1 MTGRASTGWR
11 LVGIAGWAATLGL
24 LTARARER
32 TRRPVERP
40 GVRSAE
46 AELLAARVRR
56 VVAAGEH
63 LAVHL
68 QPIIDLR
75 EGTTVGY
82 EALARFDDPEGRGP
96 DWWFGEAHELGLGA
110 DLELVAVRRALE
122 LLPDLPSGC
131 YLSINL
137 SPAALELDA
146 LADEL
151 QETDLADVVLE
162 ITEHASVADYERLN
176 ENLGALRAK
185 GARIAI
191 DDVGAG
197 FANMRHVTELH
208 PSILKLD
215 RSLVSDF
222 YVADD
227 RMALV
232 GSFVGFARSASYTI
246 VAEGVETA
254 EELAA
259 LSELGV
265 THGQGYLFARPAPP
279 GELFPIR
286 SGS

>member
-1 MTGRASTGWR
+1 MTGRAGTGWR
-11 LVGIAGWAATLGL
+11 WIGVTGWLVTFGL
-24 LTARARER
+24 LSARVREWAR
-32 TRRPVERP
+32 RRHTPMPAPVAD
-40 GVRSAE
+40 V
-46 AELLAARVRR
+46 ELHAARVRD
-56 VVAAGEH
+56 VVAAGDR

-68 QPIIDLR
+68 QPIIDLT

-82 EALARFDDPEGRGP
+82 EALARFDDPDGRGP
-96 DWWFGEAHELGLGA
+96 DWWFAEAHDLGLGA

-122 LLPDLPSGC
+122 LMSSLPSGC

-146 LADEL
+146 LTDEL
-151 QETDLADVVLE
+151 RRIDLSDVVLE
-162 ITEHASVADYERLN
+162 ITEHASVSDYGRLN
-176 ENLGALRAK
+176 ESLGSLRER

-197 FANMRHVTELH
+197 FANMRHVTELR

-215 RSLVSDF
+215 RSLVSEF
-222 YVADD
+222 YVTDE

-232 GSFVGFARSASYTI
+232 SSFVGFARSASYTI

-259 LSELGV
+259 LSSLGV

-279 GELFPIR
+279 SEVLVVR
-286 SGS
+286 S